1 MDRTPWSGAS
11 TRRPQAK
18 QGRHRQIAGVS
29 EREAGIGHIADGRT
43 DASAT
48 GVRGPDDL
56 VHLTTS
62 GLLKGAPV
70 LSPSGE
76 RLGTLTG
83 AVVYRPSGSIASVE
97 LERSWMFG
105 LLRQHVA

>member
-1 MDRTPWSGAS
+1 M
-11 TRRPQAK
+11 
-18 QGRHRQIAGVS
+18 
-29 EREAGIGHIADGRT
+29 
-43 DASAT
+43 
-48 GVRGPDDL
+48 RGPDDL

-62 GLLKGAPV
+62 ELLKGAPV
-70 LSPSGE
+70 FSPSGE

-105 LLRQHVA
+105 LLRQHLTLPREILTGPNANGGFVVPWPLPDASTRARSSVTSGALRLDPARDE